1 LHQQTDA
8 EVGGSDQFATADRK
22 GKTMD
27 ERVRIGFA
35 EAIGTMILI
44 VGGPGTAVLATGNF
58 FPKGSVGILGV
69 ALAFGLSLLV
79 AAYAIGSISGC
90 HINPAVTLGL
100 WVIGKTK
107 TRELPFYIVGQVIGG
122 LIGATI
128 IFIIAKSSSVAFS
141 AKTSGFASNGYGIH
155 SPGGFKLGAVMLA
168 EVFFTGVF
176 VFVIASTSRLSMPV
190 GLTGVTIG
198 LTLTIIHLISIPID
212 NTSVNPARSLSTA
225 VFQGSWA
232 LNQLW
237 VFIVFPVVGGIL
249 GGAAWRAL
257 RPASDEMSEEV
268 SEAGAPAPYGR
279 RPQPE

>member
-1 LHQQTDA
+1 
-8 EVGGSDQFATADRK
+8 
-22 GKTMD
+22 MD

-58 FPKGSVGILGV
+58 FPKGSVGVLGV

-107 TRELPFYIVGQVIGG
+107 TKELPFYIVGQIIGG

-141 AKTSGFASNGYGIH
+141 AKTSGFASNVYGIH

-190 GLTGVTIG
+190 GLTGVTVG

-232 LNQLW
+232 LSQLW

>member
-1 LHQQTDA
+1 
-8 EVGGSDQFATADRK
+8 
-22 GKTMD
+22 MD
-27 ERVRIGFA
+27 NRVRIGLA

-44 VGGPGTAVLATGNF
+44 AGGPGTAILATGGF
-58 FPKGSVGILGV
+58 FPKGTVGVLGV

-90 HINPAVTLGL
+90 HINPAVTIGL

-107 TRELPFYIVGQVIGG
+107 TNELPFYIVGQVVGG
-122 LIGATI
+122 LVGASV
-128 IFIIAKSSSVAFS
+128 IFIIAKSSSVHFS
-141 AKTSGFASNGYGIH
+141 ARASGFASNGYGLH

-168 EVFFTGVF
+168 EVFFTGIF

-190 GLTGVTIG
+190 GMTGVTVG
-198 LTLTIIHLISIPID
+198 LTLTVIHLISIPID

-232 LNQLW
+232 LRQLW

-249 GGAAWRAL
+249 GAAVWRAL
-257 RPASDEMSEEV
+257 RPASDEMTEEI

>member
-1 LHQQTDA
+1 
-8 EVGGSDQFATADRK
+8 
-22 GKTMD
+22 MD
-27 ERVRIGFA
+27 NRVRIGIA

-44 VGGPGTAVLATGNF
+44 AGGPGTAVLATGGF
-58 FPKGSVGILGV
+58 FPKGSVGVLGV

-90 HINPAVTLGL
+90 HINPAVTIGL

-107 TRELPFYIVGQVIGG
+107 TSELPFYIVGQVIGG
-122 LIGATI
+122 LVGASV
-128 IFIIAKSSSVAFS
+128 IFIIAKSSSVHFS
-141 AKTSGFASNGYGIH
+141 ARASGFASNGYGLH

-168 EVFFTGVF
+168 EVFFTGIF
-176 VFVIASTSRLSMPV
+176 VFIIASTSRLSMPV
-190 GLTGVTIG
+190 GLTGVTVG

-232 LNQLW
+232 LRELW
-237 VFIVFPVVGGIL
+237 VFIVFPIVGGIL
-249 GGAAWRAL
+249 GGTVWRLL
-257 RPASDEMSEEV
+257 RPASDEMTEDI
-268 SEAGAPAPYGR
+268 SEAVTPAPYGR

>member
-1 LHQQTDA
+1 
-8 EVGGSDQFATADRK
+8 
-22 GKTMD
+22 MD
-27 ERVRIGFA
+27 NRVRIGIA

-44 VGGPGTAVLATGNF
+44 AGGPGTAVLATGGF
-58 FPKGSVGILGV
+58 FPKGSVGVLGV

-90 HINPAVTLGL
+90 HINPAVTIGL

-107 TRELPFYIVGQVIGG
+107 TNELPFYIVGQVIGG
-122 LIGATI
+122 LVGASV
-128 IFIIAKSSSVAFS
+128 IFIIAKSSSVHFS
-141 AKTSGFASNGYGIH
+141 ARASGFASNGYGLH

-168 EVFFTGVF
+168 EVFFTGIF
-176 VFVIASTSRLSMPV
+176 VFIIASTSRLSMPV
-190 GLTGVTIG
+190 GLTGVTVG

-232 LNQLW
+232 LRQLW
-237 VFIVFPVVGGIL
+237 VFIVFPIVGGIL
-249 GGAAWRAL
+249 GGTVWRVL
-257 RPASDEMSEEV
+257 RPASDEMTEDV
-268 SEAGAPAPYGR
+268 SEAIAPAPYGR

>member
-1 LHQQTDA
+1 
-8 EVGGSDQFATADRK
+8 
-22 GKTMD
+22 MD
-27 ERVRIGFA
+27 NRVRIGLA

-44 VGGPGTAVLATGNF
+44 AGGPGTAVLATGGF
-58 FPKGSVGILGV
+58 FPKGTVGVLGV

-90 HINPAVTLGL
+90 HINPAVTIGL

-107 TRELPFYIVGQVIGG
+107 TNELPFYIVGQVIGG
-122 LIGATI
+122 LVGASV
-128 IFIIAKSSSVAFS
+128 IFIIAKSSSVHFS
-141 AKTSGFASNGYGIH
+141 ARASGFASNGYGLH

-168 EVFFTGVF
+168 EVFFTGIF
-176 VFVIASTSRLSMPV
+176 VFIIASTSRLSMPV
-190 GLTGVTIG
+190 GMTGVTVG

-232 LNQLW
+232 LRQLW
-237 VFIVFPVVGGIL
+237 VFIVFPIVGGIL
-249 GGAAWRAL
+249 GASVWRAL
-257 RPASDEMSEEV
+257 RPASDEMTEEI